1 MVSSIRAIKMQDI
14 ITDIAAGPF
23 GSNLKVSCFVDRGVP
38 IIDGANL
45 KGIKVTD
52 NVTKFVTNEKAESL
66 YRSIANRGDIVVTI
80 SGNVGQIAYIPYD
93 SLYERYLVS
102 QRQFRLTI
110 NSLEAYVPY
119 IVYYFHTPEGQ
130 HKILCFANQ
139 TGVPALAQ
147 PLKNFKNIKI
157 DLPDLETQKKI
168 AKVLSAL
175 DDKIELNNQINK
187 NLEEQAQS
195 IFKRFFIDNEEC
207 LHWENGTFSDLVV
220 STISG
225 DWGKD
230 SPSGNNK
237 EEVYCIRGADIP
249 EVQKGN
255 IGKMPIRYI
264 LSKNILSKQLSAG
277 DIVVEISGGS
287 PTQSTGRCASITQSL
302 LNRYGGKMICTN
314 FCRAIKVVPGYSA
327 FVYYYL
333 RYLYDKGTF
342 FAYENGTTGI
352 KNLDLTG
359 FLETESIIIPPKA
372 KIEGF
377 DMLSQSIFCQIY
389 ANGKQNDGL
398 SKLRDTLLPKL
409 MSGEIDVDKV
419 EM

>member
-23 GSNLKVSCFVDRGVP
+23 GSNLKVSCFVDQGVP

-130 HKILCFANQ
+130 HKILSFANQ

-187 NLEEQAQS
+187 NLEEQANALFDNMFPNISQGNKTVGDY
-195 IFKRFFIDNEEC
+195 IVPKRGKSLLSKDAVLGDVPVVAGGLEPSTYHNES
-207 LHWENGTFSDLVV
+207 NTTAPVI
-220 STISG
+220 TISASG
-225 DWGKD
+225 ANAGYVSLWHIPVWSSD
-230 SPSGNNK
+230 SSYIDSKMSDNVYFWYVLLKKRQKEIYDSQTGSAQPHIYPQHIAELPLSELSLESISLFNIRVTSLFAQIANNK
-237 EEVYCIRGADIP
+237 AENA
-249 EVQKGN
+249 
-255 IGKMPIRYI
+255 I
-264 LSKNILSKQLSAG
+264 LHK
-277 DIVVEISGGS
+277 
-287 PTQSTGRCASITQSL
+287 T
-302 LNRYGGKMICTN
+302 
-314 FCRAIKVVPGYSA
+314 
-327 FVYYYL
+327 
-333 RYLYDKGTF
+333 
-342 FAYENGTTGI
+342 
-352 KNLDLTG
+352 
-359 FLETESIIIPPKA
+359 
-372 KIEGF
+372 
-377 DMLSQSIFCQIY
+377 
-389 ANGKQNDGL
+389 
-398 SKLRDTLLPKL
+398 RDTLLPKL
-409 MSGEIDVDKV
+409 MSGEIDVDNV
-419 EM
+419 EGL